1 MAGSRDNAWRARGR
15 APGNIA
21 DKPFGRH
28 SSVLSDF
35 APLQRSNIVKKLN
48 PDQKGALRHA
58 ERFGDRLVCVRYR
71 TDPDSGRRF
80 TTVEIVI
87 KDRRSIASES
97 ASVVVRENWNETDLR
112 QAIKV
117 SGGAWL
123 QGKSLAR
130 PAGSLQQS
138 GNQRSGSSGKRLD
151 RG

>member
-48 PDQKGALRHA
+48 PDQKGALRLA

-80 TTVEIVI
+80 TTVEIVVEERQSIAPEPASVLVRVSWNETELRRAIKAHGGIWLQERKLWRVPREAVSKLKI
-87 KDRRSIASES
+87 KDRVLQES
-97 ASVVVRENWNETDLR
+97 A
-112 QAIKV
+112 
-117 SGGAWL
+117 
-123 QGKSLAR
+123 
-130 PAGSLQQS
+130 
-138 GNQRSGSSGKRLD
+138 
-151 RG
+151 